1 MKQERGIFAVCDL
14 EVEYA
19 YHFMEYLSKKRNIPF
34 EMRVFTSADTLLKF
48 VKGCP
53 IELLLISEEAMCE
66 EIQEEKIGQ
75 IMILSEG
82 IKKTKYEQYPSIYK
96 YQSSNQVLREA
107 MNCYGQTTIDRSNKL
122 SHEKRIVEIVGIYS
136 PVSRTM
142 KTTFALT
149 LGQILAK
156 KKSVLYINLEEYS
169 GFEYLLEHT
178 YDKTLADLLYFVRQK
193 DSNIILKMQGMI
205 QTMNNLD
212 FIPPVLASSILYETL
227 LEDWK
232 LLLQEIIDYS
242 NYETVILDFGD
253 GLPQLF
259 QLLELCTKIYMPIR
273 TDPMSRAK
281 IRQFEEVLRIWDKQ
295 QIEEKIQKIKL
306 PFHRTIHRGSG
317 YLDDLVWSELGDF
330 VRELIRVGK
339 GGNLEW
345 KENSLENFDENY

>member
-19 YHFMEYLSKKRNIPF
+19 YQFMEYLSKKKNIPF

-48 VKGCP
+48 VKACP
-53 IELLLISEEAMCE
+53 VELLLISEKAMCE

-82 IKKTKYEQYPSIYK
+82 VKKTKYEQYPNIYK

-107 MNCYGQTTIDRSNKL
+107 MNCYAENTNYKANKL
-122 SHEKRIVEIVGIYS
+122 SQEKRNIEIIGVYS

-156 KKSVLYINLEEYS
+156 KQAVLYLNLEEYS

-178 YDKTLADLLYFVRQK
+178 YEKNLGDLLYYVRQK
-193 DSNIILKMQGMI
+193 DPNVILKMQGMV

-212 FIPPVLASSILYETL
+212 FVPPVLAPSILHETS

-232 LLLQEIIDYS
+232 SLFQEIIDYS
-242 NYETVILDFGD
+242 NYETVIIDFGD
-253 GLPQLF
+253 GLPE
-259 QLLELCTKIYMPIR
+259 LLHLLDFCSKIYMPVR
-273 TDPMSRAK
+273 TDTMSMAK
-281 IRQFEEVLRIWDKQ
+281 IKQFEEVLHIWEKQ
-295 QIEEKIQKIKL
+295 NVEAKIQKIKL

-330 VRELIRVGK
+330 VRELIRLGK

-345 KENSLENFDENY
+345 KESSLENFDENY